1 MVNCVIF
8 SKDRPMQLDATLRSI
23 KINAQGF
30 FDSIKVIFKPTNEFE
45 IGYDIVKMEHPDVF
59 FIREQNF
66 REDVDFM
73 LRGDFT
79 CFLLDDD
86 IIFRKIL
93 FRKEILNL
101 FSDPALSCFSFR
113 LGLNIDYCYSRNE
126 PNVLSSFQ
134 DREEFIRWEWRKEQ
148 WDFGYPISLTSHLF
162 RTKDLKRWTNG
173 LDFKNPNEYE
183 DRLQAR
189 LNEVPPIMMAYKKSR
204 ILGVPINLVNETHH
218 NRHGLSNFHSPI
230 DLNKRFLLGQRIKL
244 NIDSNIH
251 AAQTEIAFSF
261 I

>member
-8 SKDRPMQLDATLRSI
+8 SKDRPMQLDATIRSI
-23 KINAQGF
+23 KINTQGF
-30 FDSIKVIFKPTNEFE
+30 FDSIKVLFKPTNEFE

-79 CFLLDDD
+79 SFL
-86 IIFRKIL
+86 
-93 FRKEILNL
+93 
-101 FSDPALSCFSFR
+101 

-126 PNVLSSFQ
+126 PNVLFSFQ
-134 DREEFIRWEWRKEQ
+134 DREEFIRWEWRKEK
-148 WDFGYPISLTSHLF
+148 WDFGYPLSLTSHLF

-189 LNEVPPIMMAYKKSR
+189 LNEVPPIMMA
-204 ILGVPINLVNETHH
+204 
-218 NRHGLSNFHSPI
+218 
-230 DLNKRFLLGQRIKL
+230 
-244 NIDSNIH
+244 
-251 AAQTEIAFSF
+251 
-261 I
+261 